1 MFSSALIPVVS
12 VGIVVFETPQ
22 GGGVSQVVG
31 SILTTLMD
39 TLNSMGA
46 EIIKI
51 INGGLTTFAP
61 ILMTMSIVWLAIN
74 LYQRFTA
81 RAGR

>member
-12 VGIVVFETPQ
+12 AGIVVFE
-22 GGGVSQVVG
+22 GGGGTSTVVQAILDALMAVLNTMG
-31 SILTTLMD
+31 DSII
-39 TLNSMGA
+39 G
-46 EIIKI
+46 IIKQ
-51 INGGLTTFAP
+51 GLQTFAP
-61 ILMTMSIVWLAIN
+61 ILMTMSVVWLAIN

>member
-1 MFSSALIPVVS
+1 MFSSGLASVVS
-12 VGIVVFETPQ
+12 LGLVALDTP

-31 SILTTLMD
+31 EILTTLMT

>member
-1 MFSSALIPVVS
+1 MFSSALVPVVS
-12 VGIVVFETPQ
+12 AGIVAFETPQ

-31 SILTTLMD
+31 DILTKLME
-39 TLNSMGA
+39 TLNSMGS

-51 INGGLTTFAP
+51 ITSALGTFAP
-61 ILMTMSIVWLAIN
+61 ILMTMSVVWLAIN